1 MNSWIKR
8 VISSLLLLLMAG
20 CAAQILPGQSVS
32 SDTAT
37 SAPDLTVAAAADL
50 QFAFADM
57 EIAFEKET
65 GKKVTMVYG
74 STGQLVQQVENGAP
88 YDLLAAANIS
98 YIDQLTEEGLARKD
112 SIEVYA
118 RGHLV
123 LAVNRA
129 CGLKVEHLSDLLSP
143 DVQYIAIA
151 NPEHAPYGLA
161 AKQVLQSSGLW
172 DALQPKLVLGE
183 NIRQT
188 LQYLQA
194 GDAQAGIIALSLADV
209 PEISWS
215 LIDDSLYQP
224 LDQALATLTSSQ
236 QPELAAEFAHFINSE
251 TGRQIMRKYK
261 FLLPDEMNTLQVSGE
276 TASP

>member
-1 MNSWIKR
+1 MTTMIT
-8 VISSLLLLLMAG
+8 LLLAG
-20 CAAQILPGQSVS
+20 CAAQVMPLQTPN

-57 EIAFEKET
+57 EIAFEQQA

-74 STGQLVQQVENGAP
+74 STGQLVQQIENGAP

-98 YIDQLTEEGLARKD
+98 YIDQLVEEGLARKD
-112 SIEVYA
+112 SIAIYA

-129 CGLKVEHLSDLLSP
+129 SGIQVKTLNDLLSTE
-143 DVQYIAIA
+143 VQYVAIA
-151 NPEHAPYGLA
+151 NPDHAPYGMA
-161 AKQVLQSSGLW
+161 AKQVLQSTGLW
-172 DALQPKLVLGE
+172 DALQSKLVLGE

-209 PEISWS
+209 PEISWT
-215 LIDDSLYQP
+215 LIDDDLYQP
-224 LDQALATLTSSQ
+224 LDQALAILTSSQ
-236 QPELAAEFAHFINSE
+236 QPELAAEFVQFINSE
-251 TGRQIMRKYK
+251 NGRQIMRKYK
-261 FLLPDEMNTLQVSGE
+261 FLLPDEMDMLQTTEE
-276 TASP
+276 TPAP

>member
-1 MNSWIKR
+1 MTAWIKKYMTTM
-8 VISSLLLLLMAG
+8 ITLLLAG
-20 CAAQILPGQSVS
+20 CAAQVMPLQTPN

-57 EIAFEKET
+57 EIAFEQQA

-74 STGQLVQQVENGAP
+74 STGQLVQQIENGAP

-98 YIDQLTEEGLARKD
+98 YIDQLVEEGLARKD
-112 SIEVYA
+112 SIAIYA

-129 CGLKVEHLSDLLSP
+129 SGIQVKTLNDLLSTE
-143 DVQYIAIA
+143 VQYVAIA
-151 NPEHAPYGLA
+151 NPDHAPYGMA
-161 AKQVLQSSGLW
+161 AKQVLQSTGLW
-172 DALQPKLVLGE
+172 DALQSKLVLGE

-209 PEISWS
+209 PEISWT
-215 LIDDSLYQP
+215 LIDDDLYQP
-224 LDQALATLTSSQ
+224 LDQALAILTSSQ
-236 QPELAAEFAHFINSE
+236 QPELAAEFVQFINSE
-251 TGRQIMRKYK
+251 NGRQIMRKYK
-261 FLLPDEMNTLQVSGE
+261 FLLPDEMDMLQTTEE
-276 TASP
+276 TPAP

>member
-1 MNSWIKR
+1 MTPRIKKL
-8 VISSLLLLLMAG
+8 ITSMITLLLAG
-20 CAAQILPGQSVS
+20 CAAQILPLPTLSG
-32 SDTAT
+32 DTAT

-57 EIAFEKET
+57 EIAFEGQT

-74 STGQLVQQVENGAP
+74 STGQLVQQIENGAP

-98 YIDQLTEEGLARKD
+98 YIDQLVEEGLARED
-112 SIEVYA
+112 SIAVYA

-129 CGLKVEHLSDLLSP
+129 SGLQVETLNDLLTP
-143 DVQYIAIA
+143 EVQYVAIA
-151 NPEHAPYGLA
+151 NPDHAPYGMA
-161 AKQVLQSSGLW
+161 AKQVLQSTGLW

-194 GDAQAGIIALSLADV
+194 GDVQAGIIALSLADV
-209 PEISWS
+209 PEISWT
-215 LIDDSLYQP
+215 LIDDDLYQP
-224 LDQALATLTSSQ
+224 LDQALAVLTSSQ
-236 QPELAAEFAHFINSE
+236 QPTLAAEFVQFINSE

-261 FLLPDEMNTLQVSGE
+261 FLLPDEMDILQTTE
-276 TASP
+276 EIPAP